1 MSQEAAFERFQ
12 QLLERLERGES
23 TPEELR
29 AAASAEMAPLVE
41 MVLHLRAAAAP
52 PPDPAAALARA
63 RQRVL
68 ASVEPLPA
76 PVPARPPTPARRWTW
91 PELFPRRLQPAWA
104 LALLLVV
111 LLGALTLGG
120 VRVSAAALP
129 GEPLYPLKRASETV
143 GLLLTFDPAERA
155 ERLATLR
162 ERRLREI
169 EAVLERGWQ
178 VRVDYEAPLIG
189 REGPYWR
196 VGPYLL
202 EVSDAALAQVPT
214 GTWLRVVGTTG
225 GDGIIRV
232 SRWSLVRVPPPVP
245 VVTPTPLSTVT
256 PTPTLL
262 PVGTGAEESP
272 TPLPTRRVIR
282 PPQPTPT
289 PVPTRAPT
297 ATRRLPTTTPTSS
310 PTLTATA
317 VILAHTGVLTV
328 LASDRLVVGGLE
340 FVPAPGWQP
349 ADIPL
354 GSQVRVRYYVA
365 ADGTRVAIGLDLLAT
380 PAPTRQPAVVV
391 VRGEVTALSA
401 NALVVN
407 GVRFRITASTEIIGD
422 LAEGVEVVVT
432 GHEEDGTLIADRIEV
447 IALPPV
453 AFDGLITS
461 IAGNRLVIGGYVVDI
476 SRAVV
481 QGTPVIGAF
490 ARVSGRLRADGVVLA
505 DRVVIEPPTAT
516 PTPVASPTA
525 EPPTATPVPTE
536 EPPTATPIPTEPPRP
551 TATPIP
557 TEPPPPTPTS
567 APTEPPTTPEV
578 MKEPMTVSAFGPLA
592 RPAVFRRL
600 SLAPL
605 FGRFPG
611 QKPKNS
617 LRTSKLP

>member
-12 QLLERLERGES
+12 QLLERLERGET
-23 TPEELR
+23 TPEDLR
-29 AAASAEMAPLVE
+29 AAASADMAPLLE
-41 MVLHLRAAAAP
+41 MVLHLRAAATP
-52 PPDPAAALARA
+52 PPDPTAALARA

-68 ASVEPLPA
+68 ASIEPLPA
-76 PVPARPPTPARRWTW
+76 AAPAKSSVPARTPRWVW

-104 LALLLVV
+104 LALLVLVV
-111 LLGALTLGG
+111 LSVLTVGG

-143 GLLLTFDPAERA
+143 ELLLTFDPVAKA

-202 EVSDAALAQVPT
+202 EVSDADLAQVPP

-232 SRWSLVRVPPPVP
+232 SRWSLARVPLPVP
-245 VVTPTPLSTVT
+245 VVTPTPPPTAT
-256 PTPTLL
+256 PTATSL
-262 PVGTGAEESP
+262 PAGAGPEESP
-272 TPLPTRRVIR
+272 TPLPTRRILA
-282 PPQPTPT
+282 PPRSTPT
-289 PVPTRAPT
+289 PVPTRPPT
-297 ATRRLPTTTPTSS
+297 ATRRPTATVTATPT
-310 PTLTATA
+310 PTATV

-328 LASDRLVVGGLE
+328 LESNRLVVGGLE

-365 ADGTRVAIGLDLLAT
+365 ADGTRMAIGIDLLAT

-401 NALVVN
+401 AAIVVN
-407 GVRFRITASTEIIGD
+407 GVRFQITARTEIIGD

-432 GHEEDGTLIADRIEV
+432 GHEEDGGLIADRIEV
-447 IALPPV
+447 VDLPPV
-453 AFDGLITS
+453 AFDGIITD
-461 IAGNRLVIGGYVVDI
+461 IAGSRLVIGGQVVDI

-490 ARVSGRLRADGVVLA
+490 ARVSGRLRPDGVVLA
-505 DRVVIEPPTAT
+505 DRVVIEPPTVT
-516 PTPVASPTA
+516 PTPVASPTE
-525 EPPTATPVPTE
+525 EPPTATPLPTE
-536 EPPTATPIPTEPPRP
+536 EPPTATPIPTEEPRP

-557 TEPPPPTPTS
+557 TE
-567 APTEPPTTPEV
+567 EPPTATPIPTEASPPTATPERTE
-578 MKEPMTVSAFGPLA
+578 EPPTVATFGSPCRA
-592 RPAVFRRL
+592 
-600 SLAPL
+600 
-605 FGRFPG
+605 
-611 QKPKNS
+611 
-617 LRTSKLP
+617 